1 MNRLQ
6 RGDLVMI
13 ISGKHKGKQGRIK
26 KVLLDDDKVIIEG
39 INLIKRHT
47 RPSPR
52 NQQGGIIEREA
63 PLHACK
69 VMPIDPQTGKPTRV
83 KIKVQESGTKMR
95 VAKSGAEITA
105 ER

>member
-6 RGDLVMI
+6 RGDLVQV

-26 KVLLDDDKVIIEG
+26 KVLLEDDKVIVEG

-47 RPSPR
+47 RPTPR
-52 NQQGGIIEREA
+52 NQAGGIIEREA

-69 VMPIDPQTGKPTRV
+69 VQPVDPTTGKPTRV
-83 KIKVQESGTKMR
+83 KVSVENGVKKR
-95 VAKSGAEITA
+95 VAKSGAEIVA